1 MTETG
6 TGWLDVCG
14 RATYVRLTTFRRD
27 GTPVPTPVWVVRDG
41 GSLLVITGAAAGK
54 TKRLR
59 HTPRVL
65 IAPSDMRGRVAADV
79 EDVEATAT
87 VSSSPAELERLSTLL
102 KAKYGVQY
110 AVMRLADRV
119 RARGAD
125 ASVQIRILPVDGV
138 MDETAAG

>member
-1 MTETG
+1 MTG
-6 TGWLDVCG
+6 TGTEWLEVCG

-41 GSLLVITGAAAGK
+41 NSLLVITGAAAGK
-54 TKRLR
+54 VKRLR

-65 IAPSDMRGRVAADV
+65 IAPSDMRGRVAGRV
-79 EDVEATAT
+79 EDVEATAS

-110 AVMRLADRV
+110 AAMRLADRL
-119 RARGAD
+119 RSRGSD
-125 ASVQIRILPVDGV
+125 ASVQIRIVPVGG
-138 MDETAAG
+138 MDAPAAE